1 MTNRRIFFVVAVM
14 LAVACEGLSGC
25 DDGGSDG
32 GSPGTAGA
40 PATSGTTGGAA
51 SIGTTSTAAHFGTG
65 GAATASG
72 SSGTSGSGGTGGT
85 ASPPGG
91 PGGATT
97 GTGGHAGALAVTW
110 TLPALITD
118 DRGSTFPTY
127 LAHLLGRKI
136 DHPFPTDLACATVM
150 NGGSGSATVH
160 LTVDFAV
167 YASPK
172 KQDVTVAAKGS
183 TRVCLTPTFDLKT
196 LYALTAPVTGM
207 IEGQGRDDA
216 NGDVGSVN
224 RVVSVPAVT
233 DIAWED
239 AQIKGPDMNTLTAV
253 YVEPNAPVVDQL
265 QRLAQKNSVFS
276 NFGDGNA
283 YARQPYPRKGTLEAD
298 EYVNELLYLEKDEPL
313 EWVLGDV
320 ACAGCGKPAVDV
332 YVMTLDQFDA
342 WDNGTSNAA
351 TAVWSD
357 QPKGTD
363 RTKSLAPGF
372 YEFVV
377 MNTDETS
384 SRDVVWSR
392 TVTREDVVRDLLTSV
407 FSALRSLGI
416 TYTNITGTYFQGWQH
431 VRRVGQSVSALSA
444 NCLDG
449 TLVFASVA
457 ELLGLQPVL
466 IFKTGHAYMGIRSA
480 PGSSVIWPIE
490 TTMVGDASKT
500 PLDAYVTGI
509 EERADDSRKDPEY
522 QEMDVASL
530 HARGITPLVAQ

>member
-1 MTNRRIFFVVAVM
+1 M
-14 LAVACEGLSGC
+14 
-25 DDGGSDG
+25 
-32 GSPGTAGA
+32 
-40 PATSGTTGGAA
+40 
-51 SIGTTSTAAHFGTG
+51 
-65 GAATASG
+65 
-72 SSGTSGSGGTGGT
+72 
-85 ASPPGG
+85 
-91 PGGATT
+91 
-97 GTGGHAGALAVTW
+97 AVTW
-110 TLPALITD
+110 TFPALITD

-150 NGGSGSATVH
+150 NSGSGSATVH

-172 KQDVTVAAKGS
+172 KQDVTVTAKGS
-183 TRVCLTPTFDLKT
+183 ARVCLTPTFDLKT

-207 IEGQGRDDA
+207 IEGQAHDDA

-224 RVVSVPAVT
+224 RVVSVPAVG
-233 DIAWED
+233 DIAWQD
-239 AQIKGPDMNTLTAV
+239 AQLKRPDMNSLATV
-253 YVEPNAPVVDQL
+253 YVEPNAPVMDQL
-265 QRLAQKNSVFS
+265 QRLAQKNTLFS
-276 NFGDGNA
+276 NFGDGRA
-283 YARQPYPRKGTLEAD
+283 YARAPYTRKVTLDAD
-298 EYVNELLYLEKDEPL
+298 EYVNELFYVEKDEPL
-313 EWVLGDV
+313 EWVMGDV

-342 WDNGTSNAA
+342 WDNGTSTAA

-363 RTKSLAPGF
+363 RTQSLAPGF
-372 YEFVV
+372 YQFVV

-416 TYTNITGTYFQGWQH
+416 TYTNVTGTYFEGWQH
-431 VRRVGQSVSALSA
+431 VRRVGQSLSALSA

-457 ELLGLQPVL
+457 ELLGLEPVL
-466 IFKTGHAYMGIRSA
+466 IFKTGHAYVGIRSA

-490 TTMVGDASKT
+490 TTMVGDASVT
-500 PLDAYVTGI
+500 PFEAYVTGI
-509 EERADDSRKDPEY
+509 EERADDSQKDPMY
-522 QEMDVASL
+522 QEVDVATLRS
-530 HARGITPLVAQ
+530 RGITPLVAQ